1 MIFEKSILFSEIFD
15 NINVTKQNE
24 EKCYEEMLYNN
35 FKIDRSFKL
44 FLTSFPL
51 PMEFSINKEND
62 LLLDNDILIDN
73 KNIYFIN
80 NDTLVSIENPT
91 KKSQLFSVRICSP
104 IKISSA
110 KESVSIFEKICNPD
124 EFEIKFNKQVKNLI
138 NIYNYYK
145 NEESVQL
152 SLSNFDSVKMNNIR
166 RLSSDAVSISKI
178 FKNSDNLM
186 NYWKNN
192 KPIII
197 KDLNIYNK
205 NKLKLN
211 YNTINKNYSLID
223 DKNTNVIFN
232 ESKNITFVFDKEFN
246 LSVLE
251 IDRDNLNII
260 SIPNIEKDSLYQKL
274 YLDFTI

>member
-24 EKCYEEMLYNN
+24 EKCYEEMLYDN

-44 FLTSFPL
+44 FITSFPL

-104 IKISSA
+104 IKISTA
-110 KESVSIFEKICNPD
+110 KEAISIFEKICNPD
-124 EFEIKFNKQVKNLI
+124 DFEIKLNKQVKNLI

-166 RLSSDAVSISKI
+166 SLSRDAVSISKI

-197 KDLNIYNK
+197 KNLNIYNK

-246 LSVLE
+246 LSVFE

-260 SIPNIEKDSLYQKL
+260 SIPNIEKDLLYQKL

>member
-24 EKCYEEMLYNN
+24 EKCYEEMLYDN

-80 NDTLVSIENPT
+80 NDTLVSIENPI

-124 EFEIKFNKQVKNLI
+124 DFEIKFNKQVKNLI

-166 RLSSDAVSISKI
+166 SLSSDAISISKI

-197 KDLNIYNK
+197 KNLNIYNK

-260 SIPNIEKDSLYQKL
+260 SIPNIEKDLLYQKL